1 MKHLHRIFV
10 ALSIIL
16 VSNNSPAYSKNTLF
30 KFGNARFVWHDGGIK
45 LTPVE
50 ISHTCQNNYC
60 VYQSQNPYIF
70 QESSTKWIAATGLV
84 TTLLR
89 AALVPLEHRLRD
101 DFSRPAEAKKALIS
115 LIRCIEEL
123 CYILSH
129 PQDEHSIDLIWAG
142 VDTVQFCKHIA
153 ALCKPQQELSR
164 EASTAPTNTEEPGT
178 TPATIRASAAAEGVC
193 GIFSSVVHGDAGY
206 ANEFPRKLNFGARS
220 IMSLLRLLRN
230 YTTAADKPEAQAQKN
245 MYRILLGL
253 QALYSGLKLGFADF
267 DSLPSTIHIPK
278 PHRTSYWRGTA
289 GWTFS
294 TAKWDYDPYE
304 RYTAQRYSTG
314 RHQTEKEY
322 FGRYTCKFAP
332 GTPEYDF
339 WFNTIEP
346 TAQPHETSYG
356 STTGWTYTTPHWDYD
371 PYEQFNNQRYGL
383 NGRYFKEDY
392 FGTSTCKF
400 ASGTPEYDFWFN
412 TIKSNYPPAPI
423 SIASAARHA
432 VQSSSAQRNPVDLCG
447 ICFEEFADD
456 VRIGVIKNCEHI
468 FCRGCLNTCLPLQ
481 RKCPICK
488 IPAQARRQD
497 VYGAKVNF
505 TNNTIDEDS
514 F

>member
-1 MKHLHRIFV
+1 MKHLKHILIIFSLLLTSSFP
-10 ALSIIL
+10 ATLS
-16 VSNNSPAYSKNTLF
+16 ANTLF
-30 KFGNARFVWHDGGIK
+30 TIGNARVAWHDGGIK
-45 LTPVE
+45 VTPVE
-50 ISHTCQNNYC
+50 KSHTCENNCQY
-60 VYQSQNPYIF
+60 YWEDPYIF
-70 QESSTKWIAATGLV
+70 EESTTTWIAATGFV

-101 DFSRPAEAKKALIS
+101 DTSKPAEAKKAIIS

-142 VDTVQFCKHIA
+142 VDAVQFCKHIA
-153 ALCKPQQELSR
+153 ALCKPQQELST
-164 EASTAPTNTEEPGT
+164 EAVNAPTNTEEPEA
-178 TPATIRASAAAEGVC
+178 TPATIRASAAAEGAC
-193 GIFSSVVHGDAGY
+193 GIFSSLVHRDDKY
-206 ANEFPRKLNFGARS
+206 ANKFPRKLNFGARS

-230 YTTAADKPEAQAQKN
+230 YSTAAAKPEQQAQKN
-245 MYRILLGL
+245 MYSILLGL
-253 QALYSGLKLGFADF
+253 QVLYSGLKLGFADF
-267 DSLPSTIHIPK
+267 DSLPSTIHIPN

-294 TAKWDYDPYE
+294 AATWDHDPYD
-304 RYTAQRYSTG
+304 RYVAQRYNSG
-314 RHQTEKEY
+314 RYQTEKEY
-322 FGRYTCKFAP
+322 FGGYTCKFTH

-339 WFNTIEP
+339 WYNTIKP